1 MSKRNST
8 GWQPNWPGTNDP
20 EVLPT
25 KSKLSE
31 PSKNQTMKPT
41 KLNQILAIT
50 ALTAGVLLSSGCAT
64 SGYKQADKTG
74 AGIAEFR
81 DEVVNGKQAID
92 ATMKSLGD
100 IAASANTDP
109 RKAFDQFSKNVA
121 NLDSTA
127 NAIRKRAQDMQA
139 QGESYFKKWEEDLA
153 TVNNPEI
160 RNLAETRKAKLQQT
174 FASIRQYSE
183 PLKGQFEPW
192 MSDLK
197 DLHKYLSND
206 LTIAGVDAA
215 KELFK
220 KTSVGG
226 VEVQKSMDALVAEL
240 NTIAAVITPAKV
252 PPPKQ

>member
-1 MSKRNST
+1 M
-8 GWQPNWPGTNDP
+8 
-20 EVLPT
+20 
-25 KSKLSE
+25 KLIR
-31 PSKNQTMKPT
+31 
-41 KLNQILAIT
+41 LNQVLAVT
-50 ALTAGVLLSSGCAT
+50 ATAVLLSSGCAT

-81 DEVVNGKQAID
+81 DEVVNGKNAID
-92 ATMKSLGD
+92 ATMKALGE

-109 RKAFDQFSKNVA
+109 RKAFGQFDKSVA

-127 NAIRKRAQDMQA
+127 NSIRKRAQDMQA
-139 QGESYFKKWEEDLA
+139 QGESYFKKWEQDLA

-160 RNLAETRKAKLQQT
+160 RSLAESRKAKLQQT

-226 VEVQKSMDALVAEL
+226 AEVQKSMDALVAEL

-252 PPPKQ
+252 APAEKK